1 MLNAKENERIDL
13 PQAGSWPESKHI
25 FDIKSIWAVKAAL
38 AAERPLLIRGEPGT
52 GKSQLAR
59 AAAVKMKR
67 AFISDVVH
75 SRSEPQDLQWQFD
88 AVARLGEAQ
97 ILGSSGKG
105 ESRDALEP
113 RRFLSPSALWWAFDY
128 RNADEHCN
136 KYKVNCLKPDK
147 PEGWKPENGCVV
159 LIDEIDKADADLP
172 NGLLETLGNGA
183 FTIPHLDKPI
193 GIADGATPPLVVIT
207 TNEEREL
214 PRAFLRRC
222 MVLHMELPK
231 EDESLTDWLVERG
244 GLHCSGLSK
253 SIRKKAAAQLIH
265 DRKAALNLGHSPP
278 GQAEYID
285 ILRALVE
292 LGKDKN
298 GILDEKKL
306 DEALENIKSFALHK
320 YADE

>member
-1 MLNAKENERIDL
+1 MLNAKENERIGL
-13 PQAGSWPESKHI
+13 HRAGSWPETKHI
-25 FDIKSIWAVKAAL
+25 FDKESIWAVKAAL

-97 ILGSSGKG
+97 ILGGSGKG
-105 ESRDALEP
+105 DSKDALEP

-128 RNADEHCN
+128 RNAEEHCK

-147 PEGWKPENGCVV
+147 PVGWKAENGCVV

-193 GIADGATPPLVVIT
+193 GIAEGTPAPLVVIT

-231 EDESLTDWLVERG
+231 EDADLTDWLVERG
-244 GLHCSGLSK
+244 GIHSPGLSK
-253 SIRKKAAAQLIH
+253 TIREKAATQLII
-265 DRKAALNLGHSPP
+265 DRKAALNIGHSPP
-278 GQAEYID
+278 GQAEYLD
-285 ILRALVE
+285 ILRALVK

-306 DEALENIKSFALHK
+306 DEALENIKTFALHK